1 MTNTFAIFAD
11 RDIVEGIRLYLGD
24 NRAYEFVCDTN
35 SFEEC
40 RQVSKS
46 KKADAVILQL
56 QIESDVASCL
66 NLMHEIDRSDYPLVI
81 LLFEKISR
89 NKIIFTATDS
99 TLNLLANH
107 VSECFEKAVGKNY
120 AVNYALF
127 RPATMG
133 YDRLVDSALGKDE
146 ALLEIIRGCSKEES
160 DIYKKLYTLDL
171 RDNGYYLFF
180 WELQNLE
187 YHDHFCNKDVY
198 NMMGRIL
205 EKKYMSILHEYEGGE
220 AFRIG
225 LDKRCLIINDL
236 TMNREAIKHAKL
248 EELIPRLFACGNCR
262 TASNYISE
270 RVDILKN
277 LRYARDRY
285 ENEKGKVFFIRY
297 AGVMRASKMSLHQ
310 QSQKSLFD
318 YALPV
323 VQKINNYISYDIM
336 NPALIEE
343 LRKLYFDIIKPSM
356 SYALYYYCV
365 ASICSNL
372 AKLDKEADIGVLADG
387 LSPEQMRFSSIEEQ
401 YDIMIKHISVTK
413 KRIGN
418 SRKTRNSI
426 VRGAID
432 YIAENYCRDV
442 SVPEIASE
450 LYVSHMYLSQLFRDV
465 TGTSVINYIV
475 KFRIEKAKEMLEE
488 SDRPIYG
495 IAESV
500 GFHDIKHFSK
510 TFKKVVGT
518 SPSAYRKQIMAQQ
531 HQST

>member
-1 MTNTFAIFAD
+1 M
-11 RDIVEGIRLYLGD
+11 RLYLDD
-24 NRAYEFVCDTN
+24 NRAYEFVCVST

-40 RQVSKS
+40 GQIFKNN
-46 KKADAVILQL
+46 KADAIILQL
-56 QIESDVASCL
+56 QIESDVASYI
-66 NLMHEIDRSDYPLVI
+66 NLMHEIDCSDYSPVI
-81 LLFEKISR
+81 VLFEKIDR
-89 NKIIFTATDS
+89 NTITFTTTDS
-99 TLNLLANH
+99 TLNPLVNH
-107 VSECFEKAVGKNY
+107 ISECFKKAVEKTY

-133 YDRLVDSALGKDE
+133 YNRLVDSTLGKDE
-146 ALLEIIRGCSKEES
+146 ALLEIIRGCGKEES

-187 YHDHFCNKDVY
+187 YHNHFCNKDVY
-198 NMMGRIL
+198 NMSGEIL
-205 EKKYMSILHEYEGGE
+205 EKKYLSILHEYEGGE

-236 TMNREAIKHAKL
+236 TINSEAIKHAKL
-248 EELIPRLFACGNCR
+248 EELIQRLVACGNCR
-262 TASNYISE
+262 TSINYISE
-270 RVDILKN
+270 RVDDLKN

-297 AGVMRASKMSLHQ
+297 DGIMRASKISLLQ
-310 QSQKSLFD
+310 QPQKSLFG

-323 VQKINNYISYDIM
+323 IQKVKNYICYDFM
-336 NPALIEE
+336 NPELTGE
-343 LRKLYFDIIKPSM
+343 LRTLYFDIIKPSM

-365 ASICSNL
+365 ASICSSL
-372 AKLDKEADIGVLADG
+372 AKLDKGADIGVLADG

-401 YDIMIKHISVTK
+401 YDIMIKHISASK

-442 SVPEIASE
+442 SVPEIAGE

-465 TGTSVINYIV
+465 TGSSVINYIV
-475 KFRIEKAKEMLEE
+475 RFRIEKAKEILEE
-488 SDRPIYG
+488 TDRPIYE

-510 TFKKVVGT
+510 TFKKVIGT
-518 SPSAYRKQIMAQQ
+518 SPSAYRKQIVAQQ
-531 HQST
+531 HPKT